1 MREADSSLGR
11 PGAGGGR
18 GAVSPSTPSMH
29 SLRAVSTLL
38 DRRLVIVTGKG
49 GVGKTT
55 VAAALGLAAARA
67 GRRTLVCEVADQ
79 ERIAAAFGMPPSGF
93 SEVEVEPGLHAFS
106 VNPDDAIAEWL
117 RYQLRS
123 RTLAGL
129 VGGSRIFGHLAT
141 AAPGLAEMVTIGKLW
156 ELAQLERKT
165 PSAAPYDLVIVDA
178 PATGHG
184 LALLRAP
191 RTFRDIARVGPIH
204 RQAGIVDDF
213 LHDPA
218 ATAVVAV
225 ALAEEMPV
233 TETLELERRLRDEL
247 GIELERALVN
257 AVLPQRL
264 AAADARAIESL
275 DGAGSPA
282 ARAALAA
289 ALGAH
294 RGAQAQRAQL
304 TRLRRGLAA
313 PVATLPHLLTADA
326 GRDDLDRLARELER
340 KL

>member
-1 MREADSSLGR
+1 MPA
-11 PGAGGGR
+11 
-18 GAVSPSTPSMH
+18 
-29 SLRAVSTLL
+29 LL

-79 ERIAAAFGMPPSGF
+79 AGIASAFGHPPAGF
-93 SEVEVEPGLHAFS
+93 REVEIEPGLHAFS
-106 VNPDDAIAEWL
+106 VNPDSAIEEWL
-117 RYQLRS
+117 RYQLKS

-129 VGGSRIFGHLAT
+129 LGGSRIFQYLAA
-141 AAPGLAEMVTIGKLW
+141 AAPGLAEMVTVGKLW

-191 RTFRDIARVGPIH
+191 RTFREIARVGPIH
-204 RQAGIVDDF
+204 RQAGIVDAF
-213 LHDPA
+213 LHDAA

-233 TETLELERRLRDEL
+233 TETLELERRLREEL
-247 GIELERALVN
+247 GIPLDRVLVN
-257 AVLPQRL
+257 AVPPQRL
-264 AAADARAIESL
+264 SAADVDAIEAIG
-275 DGAGSPA
+275 DRGSPA
-282 ARAALAA
+282 AREALTAARAT
-289 ALGAH
+289 H
-294 RGAQAQRAQL
+294 RGVRAQRAQIA
-304 TRLRRGLAA
+304 RLRRGLDAK
-313 PVATLPHLLTADA
+313 ATVLGHVMTPDVT
-326 GRDDLDRLARELER
+326 REDLDRLAGELER